1 MEKIFRLK
9 EDMFCHLKVFNSPR
23 GHTFKYGCEH
33 LIAAFSCPASAS
45 LFWQSCAGLFC
56 FFT

>member
-33 LIAAFSCPASAS
+33 LIATFSCPASAS
-45 LFWQSCAGLFC
+45 LF
-56 FFT
+56 

>member
-45 LFWQSCAGLFC
+45 IF
-56 FFT
+56 